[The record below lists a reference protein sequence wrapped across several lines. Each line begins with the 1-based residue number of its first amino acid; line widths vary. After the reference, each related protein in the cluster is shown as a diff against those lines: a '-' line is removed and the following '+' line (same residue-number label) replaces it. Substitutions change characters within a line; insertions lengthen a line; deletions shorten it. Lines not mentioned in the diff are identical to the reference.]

1 MNLEINRNFKTGA
14 IMKYEGQELA
24 SHLKKRNT
32 GIDKTLT
39 KEEATELPKHQT
51 ILPNH
56 PTEEN
61 LS

>member
-14 IMKYEGQELA
+14 IIKYQGQELEA
-24 SHLKKRNT
+24 HLKKRNT
-32 GIDKTLT
+32 GIDKVLT
-39 KEEATELPKHQT
+39 KEEATELPEHQT